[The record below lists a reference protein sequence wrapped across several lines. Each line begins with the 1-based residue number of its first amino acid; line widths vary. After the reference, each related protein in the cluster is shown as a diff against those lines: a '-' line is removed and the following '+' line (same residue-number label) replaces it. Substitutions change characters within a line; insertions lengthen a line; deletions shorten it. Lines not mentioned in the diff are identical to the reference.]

1 MISIYIINCGLILVF
16 ILLFFITRKT
26 NKRWSKIN
34 DYLGTVTNTVNS
46 IRYGNLSTKI
56 EKLEHPTYQ
65 NVTDSINRMVETLND
80 REQMI
85 VEYQAELMR
94 QNKMLESV
102 INSLSDGILIINENY
117 DVLRATP
124 KVSTWFGVKGKNI
137 VGKNIQ
143 EFIQLPE
150 DIGIDKLNGH
160 DVFIKHTP
168 TNNFIISSQKLKL
181 DDKKQRY
188 VLLIKDVTNEREI
201 ETLKEDFVATLTHD
215 LKVPIVAEA
224 NIVEFLLEGK
234 FGEIT
239 EKQKVALLNMKA
251 SNKELIDLVQI
262 LLETYKIKETGI
274 NLLKESINL
283 VPFIESIIEEVQP
296 IANNSGM
303 TINFESERNYSVMA
317 DPMQLTRVIKN
328 LISNAISHSNTT
340 NSIDIKTGELPGY
353 VTISVIDYGQGI
365 PKEEIKMIFN
375 KYYSAVKKFRKIGT
389 GLGLYLS
396 QQIAVSHGGEIT
408 VESEENVKT
417 EFCVKLPV

>member
-1 MISIYIINCGLILVF
+1 MLLGKADTVFVEKARIVFNEILAPVEAFLAKPAKTVSDLIEGFHSLVF
-16 ILLFFITRKT
+16 MRRE
-26 NKRWSKIN
+26 N
-34 DYLGTVTNTVNS
+34 V
-46 IRYGNLSTKI
+46 
-56 EKLEHPTYQ
+56 KL
-65 NVTDSINRMVETLND
+65 
-80 REQMI
+80 RE
-85 VEYQAELMR
+85 E
-94 QNKMLESV
+94 
-102 INSLSDGILIINENY
+102 
-117 DVLRATP
+117 
-124 KVSTWFGVKGKNI
+124 
-137 VGKNIQ
+137 
-143 EFIQLPE
+143 
-150 DIGIDKLNGH
+150 
-160 DVFIKHTP
+160 
-168 TNNFIISSQKLKL
+168 
-181 DDKKQRY
+181 
-188 VLLIKDVTNEREI
+188 
-201 ETLKEDFVATLTHD
+201 
-215 LKVPIVAEA
+215 
-224 NIVEFLLEGK
+224 
-234 FGEIT
+234 
-239 EKQKVALLNMKA
+239 
-251 SNKELIDLVQI
+251 NKELIDLVQI